1 MKSKYKIVYRMAGGT
16 ITEMREFTNP
26 SGVIYYLTQTIHPD
40 AASVTIEDLETDM
53 VATHD
58 IKNGRPSIN
67 SIDGIKAFLGVA

>member
-16 ITEMREFTNP
+16 IAEMKEFTNP

-40 AASVTIEDLETDM
+40 AASVTIEDLETGM

-58 IKNGRPSIN
+58 IKNGRTSIN